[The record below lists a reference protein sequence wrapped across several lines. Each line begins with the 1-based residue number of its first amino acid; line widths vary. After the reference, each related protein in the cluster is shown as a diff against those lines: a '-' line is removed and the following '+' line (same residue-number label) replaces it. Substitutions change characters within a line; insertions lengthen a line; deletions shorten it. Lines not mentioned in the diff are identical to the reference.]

1 MTSWLNM
8 YPTQLP
14 IVFDQSADYIYYW
27 LFPFKI
33 LEPEG
38 ILWVIVLFKEQS
50 KICMF
55 NFTKV

>member
-14 IVFDQSADYIYYW
+14 IVFDQSTDYIYYW

-38 ILWVIVLFKEQS
+38 IL
-50 KICMF
+50 
-55 NFTKV
+55 

>member
-8 YPTQLP
+8 YPTQLT
-14 IVFDQSADYIYYW
+14 IVFYQSADYILNYW

-38 ILWVIVLFKEQS
+38 SPNFLF
-50 KICMF
+50 C
-55 NFTKV
+55 